1 MAANGRYTGCDLT
14 NLTPLCIPWREE
26 NGLLCPVFTP
36 DAALLSFELAA
47 SAYDLELECWR
58 EAGWRD
64 FSYQID
70 NALYTGPSV
79 NKTQSG
85 GIGGAIS
92 EYIQHLAQARLKR
105 SNPISQLR
113 GVLRQREGSDTCKAI
128 VMLHPLPGGQYLV
141 AVGFMGTGKRIY
153 DWFSN
158 FRLAREEGVHSGFLQ
173 LTKGFESNFSS
184 IVFPETAREL
194 GLSRLTLQ
202 DILDE
207 CRSPSSRFRLWMA
220 GHSQGGSVMQL
231 IAIREI
237 GKGFLRQNMFG
248 CGFASPSVVYEGQGQ
263 DLASYP
269 LFHII
274 NADDAFPRMGAH
286 LHAGRCLILLPDDDM
301 RAVCCGDSWS
311 NPAFRPVLALM
322 RQVTDSAMAF
332 LIVLAMLK
340 ALNDVSREDAM
351 TVLNGLVGSL
361 IPEMLLGPLGTRR
374 EDILDLLSRRTLQG
388 YALASGDQPVPE
400 SALQAF
406 RLRIA
411 LLIRTYGPKAFSKAV
426 LSSLSLPHKL
436 RGADPDTGWIASY
449 QYIVT
454 ERLDEL
460 RQKIWCAPL
469 SGMAGRLARGE
480 RRRPVSRFASYSSQR
495 ALRQKRGT

>member
-1 MAANGRYTGCDLT
+1 MAVNGRYTSCDLT
-14 NLTPLCIPWREE
+14 NLTPLCISWKEE
-26 NGLLCPVFTP
+26 NGLLCPRLSHN
-36 DAALLSFELAA
+36 AALLSFELAA

-85 GIGGAIS
+85 SIGGAIS
-92 EYIQHLAQARLKR
+92 DYIHHLAQARLKR
-105 SNPISQLR
+105 LNPISQIR
-113 GVLRQREGSDTCKAI
+113 GALRQREGSDTCKAI
-128 VMLHPLPGGQYLV
+128 VMLHPLPCGQYLV

-173 LTKGFESNFSS
+173 LTKVFENNFSN

-194 GLSRLTLQ
+194 GVDKLTLR

-207 CRSPSSRFRLWMA
+207 CRGPGSRFRLWMA

-231 IAIREI
+231 IALREI
-237 GKGFLRQNMFG
+237 GKGFLRQYMFG
-248 CGFASPSVVYEGQGQ
+248 CGFASPSVIYDVPGV
-263 DLASYP
+263 DLSSFP

-274 NADDAFPRMGAH
+274 NADDVFPRMGAH
-286 LHAGRCLILLPDDDM
+286 LHTGRCLVMLPDEAM
-301 RAVCCGDSWS
+301 RAACCGKAWKE
-311 NPAFRPVLALM
+311 PAYPAVLALM
-322 RQVTDSAMAF
+322 RQVTDSATAF

-340 ALNDVSREDAM
+340 ALSDVSREDAM

-361 IPEMLLGPLGTRR
+361 IPEKLLGPLGGWRK
-374 EDILDLLSRRTLQG
+374 DILELLSRQTLQG
-388 YALASGDQPVPE
+388 YLLASGNQQPPA
-400 SALQAF
+400 SRLQAF

-411 LLIRTYGPKAFSKAV
+411 YLIRLYGPKAFSKAV

-436 RGADPDTGWIASY
+436 RSADPGLDWIASY
-449 QYIVT
+449 EYIVT
-454 ERLDEL
+454 ERFDEL
-460 RQKIWCAPL
+460 RQKIWCAPV
-469 SGMAGRLARGE
+469 SGMTARLTRGE

-495 ALRQKRGT
+495 ARRQGRGI